1 MSMKKVLRDTCV
13 LAALMILAV
22 FSISI
27 IWSGITDE
35 IRLVL
40 KLFGLAFII
49 AVVNNLFDDYI
60 SLSIIMSYVVKYF
73 VITGIVMLF
82 GFIVGWFY
90 QSNFWMAFVYV
101 GVVIVLAYFID
112 SFRIKKDIE
121 YINTQIEGR
130 ENI

>member
-1 MSMKKVLRDTCV
+1 MKKVLRDTCV

-35 IRLVL
+35 IGLVL

-49 AVVNNLFDDYI
+49 AIVNNLFDDYI
-60 SLSIIMSYVVKYF
+60 SVSIIMSYVVKYF

>member
-1 MSMKKVLRDTCV
+1 MKKVLRDTCV

-60 SLSIIMSYVVKYF
+60 RVISGWLSYMS
-73 VITGIVMLF
+73 
-82 GFIVGWFY
+82 
-90 QSNFWMAFVYV
+90 
-101 GVVIVLAYFID
+101 
-112 SFRIKKDIE
+112 E
-121 YINTQIEGR
+121 
-130 ENI
+130 

>member
-1 MSMKKVLRDTCV
+1 MKKVLRDTCV

-130 ENI
+130 KKFK

>member
-1 MSMKKVLRDTCV
+1 MKKVLRDTCV

-35 IRLVL
+35 IGLVL

-130 ENI
+130 GKI

>member
-1 MSMKKVLRDTCV
+1 MKKVLRDTCV

-49 AVVNNLFDDYI
+49 AI
-60 SLSIIMSYVVKYF
+60 
-73 VITGIVMLF
+73 VITYLMIIYHF
-82 GFIVGWFY
+82 
-90 QSNFWMAFVYV
+90 Q
-101 GVVIVLAYFID
+101 
-112 SFRIKKDIE
+112 
-121 YINTQIEGR
+121 
-130 ENI
+130 

>member
-1 MSMKKVLRDTCV
+1 MKKVLRDTCV

-49 AVVNNLFDDYI
+49 AIVNNLFDDYI
-60 SLSIIMSYVVKYF
+60 SLSIIMSYVVKCF
-73 VITGIVMLF
+73 VIMG
-82 GFIVGWFY
+82 
-90 QSNFWMAFVYV
+90 
-101 GVVIVLAYFID
+101 IVLAYFID